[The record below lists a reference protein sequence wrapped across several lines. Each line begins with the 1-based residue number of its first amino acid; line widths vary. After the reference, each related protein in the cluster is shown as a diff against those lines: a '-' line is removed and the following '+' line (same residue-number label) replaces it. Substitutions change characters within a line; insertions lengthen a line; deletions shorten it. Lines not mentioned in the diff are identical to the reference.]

1 MKPSKT
7 PNPPKSAHKKSG
19 SKLPLTKSSVRIIG
33 GLHKRRLIEFVAV
46 DGLRPTPDRLRETLF
61 NWLMGDLQEA
71 NVLDVCAGSGVLS
84 FEAISRGAS
93 HATLIEFNKNQV
105 SELTK
110 TTQTL
115 KLNNINIIQGD
126 CLKILPTLNTRF
138 DVVFIDPPYS
148 LNLWQDILNKL
159 IDCQLINNNTLI
171 YVEGDREL
179 TQMINNNNIELLK
192 NNKVGAIFA
201 YLIQVKNF

>member
-71 NVLDVCAGSGVLS
+71 NVLDVCAGSGVLG

-126 CLKILPTLNTRF
+126 CLKILPTLTTPF
-138 DVVFIDPPYS
+138 DIVFIDPPYS
-148 LNLWQDILNKL
+148 LNLWQDIIISLKNH
-159 IDCQLINNNTLI
+159 QLIHQNTLM
-171 YVEGDREL
+171 Y
-179 TQMINNNNIELLK
+179 IEADNPLETLILDNGLDLLK
-192 NNKVGAIFA
+192 SAKVGQVWA
-201 YLIQVKNF
+201 YLAGIKD

>member
-1 MKPSKT
+1 MKSTKKPTPPKPEQKKSSSKPS
-7 PNPPKSAHKKSG
+7 
-19 SKLPLTKSSVRIIG
+19 LQKSSVRIIG
-33 GLHKRRLIEFVAV
+33 GQHKRRLIDFVAV

-71 NVLDVCAGSGVLS
+71 CVLDVCAGSGVLG

-93 HATLIEFNKNQV
+93 HATLIEFDKAQA
-105 SELTK
+105 SQLK
-110 TTQTL
+110 QTTQIL
-115 KLNNINIIQGD
+115 KTDNVSILQGD

-179 TQMINNNNIELLK
+179 TQMINNTNIELLK

-201 YLIQVKNF
+201 YLVQVKHF

>member
-19 SKLPLTKSSVRIIG
+19 SKLPLAKSSVRIIG

-126 CLKILPTLNTRF
+126 CLKILPTLTTPF
-138 DVVFIDPPYS
+138 DIVFIDPPYS
-148 LNLWQDILNKL
+148 LNLWQDIIISLKNH
-159 IDCQLINNNTLI
+159 QLIHQNTLM
-171 YVEGDREL
+171 Y
-179 TQMINNNNIELLK
+179 IEADNPLETLILDNGLDLLK
-192 NNKVGAIFA
+192 SAKVGQVWA
-201 YLIQVKNF
+201 YLAGIKD